1 MTNFSLA
8 IGGFD
13 NLWVLLNRGVL
24 FENMVDELLHHFDF
38 YNYEVVNAEFNPI
51 EGSWLI
57 LVNIAFPAHICDF
70 VEKDARANGA
80 EIFKL
85 AARN

>member
-13 NLWVLLNRGVL
+13 NLWVLLNKGVL
-24 FENMVDELLHHFDF
+24 FENMVDELLHRFDF

-57 LVNIAFPAHICDF
+57 LVNIAFPAHIRDL

-80 EIFKL
+80 EIFKIS
-85 AARN
+85 ARN

>member
-13 NLWVLLNRGVL
+13 NLWVLLNKGVL
-24 FENMVDELLHHFDF
+24 FENMADELLHHFDF

-57 LVNIAFPAHICDF
+57 LANITFPAHIHDL

>member
-1 MTNFSLA
+1 MTGFNLT

-13 NLWVLLNRGVL
+13 NLWDLLNKGVL
-24 FENMVDELLHHFDF
+24 FENIVDELLNHFGF

-57 LVNIAFPAHICDF
+57 IVNLAFPACILDL
-70 VEKDARANGA
+70 VKKDTRANGA
-80 EIFKL
+80 EIFKISI
-85 AARN
+85 RN

>member
-1 MTNFSLA
+1 MTNFSLT
-8 IGGFD
+8 IGGFG
-13 NLWVLLNRGVL
+13 NLWVRRNKGVL
-24 FENMVDELLHHFDF
+24 FKNMVDELLHHFNL

-57 LVNIAFPAHICDF
+57 LANITFPAHIRDL

>member
-13 NLWVLLNRGVL
+13 NLWLLLNKGVL
-24 FENMVDELLHHFDF
+24 FENMVDELLHHFGF

-51 EGSWLI
+51 KGSWLI
-57 LVNIAFPAHICDF
+57 FVNMAFPAHIRDF

-80 EIFKL
+80 EIFEIS
-85 AARN
+85 ARN

>member
-13 NLWVLLNRGVL
+13 NLWVLLNKGVL
-24 FENMVDELLHHFDF
+24 FKNMVDELLHHFNL

-57 LVNIAFPAHICDF
+57 LVNIAFPAYIRDF

-80 EIFKL
+80 EIFKIS
-85 AARN
+85 ARN

>member
-13 NLWVLLNRGVL
+13 NLWVLLNKGVL
-24 FENMVDELLHHFDF
+24 FENMVDELLHHFGF
-38 YNYEVVNAEFNPI
+38 YNYEVVNAEFNPTK
-51 EGSWLI
+51 GSWVI
-57 LVNIAFPAHICDF
+57 FVNMAFPAHIRDF

-80 EIFKL
+80 EIFEIST
-85 AARN
+85 RN

>member
-13 NLWVLLNRGVL
+13 NLWVLLSKDVL

-57 LVNIAFPAHICDF
+57 LVNITFPAHIRDS

-85 AARN
+85 AAKN

>member
-1 MTNFSLA
+1 MTNFSLT
-8 IGGFD
+8 IGGFG
-13 NLWVLLNRGVL
+13 NFWVLLNKGVL
-24 FENMVDELLHHFDF
+24 FKNMVDELLHHFDF

-57 LVNIAFPAHICDF
+57 LVNIAFPVHIRDL